1 MTDFPNKM
9 SSMKYSIKLV
19 HGLAAGVGV
28 PHGDGDGAQ
37 NSTQMSGG
45 VKEKGPNAF
54 VRISHGW
61 GWRWRHSSGLRVQLK
76 KTWHT
81 SNSLAI

>member
-19 HGLAAGVGV
+19 HGLAGVGV

-61 GWRWRHSSGLRVQLK
+61 GWRWRHSSGLRVQIK
-76 KTWHT
+76 
-81 SNSLAI
+81 N